1 MNNDIAIVDYGIG
14 NLLSVFRG
22 IQKCGY
28 NPLLISSKSDI
39 QNSRKLILP
48 GVGAFNDGMSLLEK
62 KDFIYSILR
71 FAASGKPLLG
81 ICLGMQMLF
90 DKSLE
95 HGMTKGLSLIPGDV
109 IKIPETTKDGKRHK
123 IPHISWSELIK
134 PNQSCVWDN
143 TILENTKI
151 GSNVYFIHSYYAKPA
166 NSKYLLA
173 ETEYNGRLLAGV
185 VKKNNIYGCQF
196 HPEKSGSVGL
206 NILKKFCELN
216 VE

>member
-28 NPLLISSKSDI
+28 NPVLISSKSDI

-48 GVGAFNDGMSLLEK
+48 GVGAFSDGMRSLKK
-62 KDFIYSILR
+62 KDFIDSILG

-95 HGMTKGLSLIPGDV
+95 HGMTQGLSLIPGEV
-109 IKIPETTKDGKRHK
+109 IKIPETTKDGEQHK
-123 IPHISWSELIK
+123 IPHISWSKLIK
-134 PNQSCVWDN
+134 PNKSCNWDN
-143 TILENTKI
+143 TILEDTKI
-151 GSNVYFIHSYYAKPA
+151 GSNVYFIHSFYAKPS
-166 NSKYLLA
+166 NNKYLLA

-185 VKKNNIYGCQF
+185 VKKNNVYGCQF
-196 HPEKSGSVGL
+196 HPEKSGNIGL
-206 NILKKFCELN
+206 NILNKFCELN